1 MAALK
6 RNLWTLF
13 WLIVLGGLVLLGTIL
28 YARWHSLEMEQ
39 RTFHK
44 NRAELL
50 AQSVNS
56 VLSTQ
61 ELVLDVIG
69 RELLDNEQMFDNSR
83 QLPLL
88 DHILAADRSI
98 VGFGL
103 AKTDGTLVRV
113 SSNLD
118 LSQLP
123 NLRTHPTTA
132 DSFEQALKSE
142 HMVLGRTYYMKAL
155 DGWVI
160 PVRKALRDE
169 SGQVI
174 AVMTA
179 GLRMNTPGSVFSQT
193 LNTTSYDVIKLY
205 READG
210 YMQYIS
216 PNRVGPEIYD
226 KPLITSE
233 ERKLNRQ
240 GYTAEIGLTVDEVK
254 ALDTAVTFDN
264 QYDGTPFITAA
275 IFNRRYQLWTLSET
289 SLIPVKHSFIILCLQ
304 YSGIFLLIYGVL
316 FALFRV
322 IDRAERARNEELL
335 YHSRHDD
342 LTGLLN
348 RAGLFQKLNETIGQS
363 RGFSLT
369 IVNIDH
375 FKGINDRFGQDIGDE
390 TLAEFSRRLT
400 ALLDASLADSLSR
413 LGGDEFVFISPNTDP
428 ASQVAACEDLLDHL
442 ANTMTVGRL
451 SLQITASAGI
461 AFYDAHGDSTS
472 KLLRSAHLALY
483 RAKNNRNSVSLYKT
497 EMELDYLRQ
506 LIVEQRLRQA
516 LTDNSLHMVYQ
527 PQCDPDG
534 KIAGL
539 EALVRWEDTELGA
552 VSPQEFVGV
561 AEHSGLMLS
570 LGRFVMDTSLRE
582 YSELRQKLGRG
593 LELAI
598 NISVIQ
604 FEHPNFIRDVMQLLH
619 THQVPPK
626 ELILEITENLVMTNV
641 DQVRRTIHQ
650 LQDKQIRLSMDDFGT
665 GFSSL
670 SMLRDLPLNELKVD
684 KSFVDSMLTDPR
696 AANMIRSIIY
706 IAQSHSMDV
715 VVEGV
720 ELESQARKL
729 IAMGC
734 KRFQGYY
741 FSRPERL
748 ERILEMCQQDQR
760 PTPLS
765 QLTQ

>member
-13 WLIVLGGLVLLGTIL
+13 WLILLGGLVLLGVVL
-28 YARWHSLEMEQ
+28 HARWQSLDAEQ
-39 RTFHK
+39 RTYHK
-44 NRAELL
+44 NRAELV
-50 AQSVNS
+50 AQAVNS
-56 VLSTQ
+56 VLQTQ

-69 RELLDNEQMFDNSR
+69 RELLDNEQMFDTSQ

-88 DHILAADRSI
+88 DHILEADKSI

-103 AKTDGTLVRV
+103 ARTDGTLVRV
-113 SSNLD
+113 SSNLN

-123 NLRTHPTTA
+123 NLRTNPSTA
-132 DSFEQALKSE
+132 ASFEQALESQY
-142 HMVLGRTYYMKAL
+142 MVLGRTYYVEAL
-155 DGWVI
+155 GSWVI
-160 PVRKALRDE
+160 PVRKALRDA
-169 SGQVI
+169 SGKVI

-179 GLRMNTPGSVFSQT
+179 GLRMNGSNSVFNQS
-193 LNTTSYDVIKLY
+193 LNNTHYDVVKLF
-205 READG
+205 RESDG
-210 YMQYIS
+210 YLQYIS
-216 PNRVGPEIYD
+216 PNNSGTEIYAKPSVDLD
-226 KPLITSE
+226 K
-233 ERKLNRQ
+233 RQQNRA
-240 GYTAEIGLTVDEVK
+240 GYTAEVGLTVEEVK
-254 ALDTAVTFDN
+254 ALDSAVTFHN
-264 QYDGTPFITAA
+264 EYDSEPFITAA

-289 SLIPVKHSFIILCLQ
+289 SLTPIKHSFTVTTLQ
-304 YSGIFLLIYGVL
+304 YSGIFLLIYAVL

-322 IDRAERARNEELL
+322 IDHAERARNEELL

-348 RAGLFQKLNETIGQS
+348 RAGLFQKLNEYIGQR
-363 RGFSLT
+363 RGFSLV

-375 FKGINDRFGQDIGDE
+375 FKGINDRFGQDVGDE

-400 ALLDASLADSLSR
+400 ALLDTSLADSLSR
-413 LGGDEFVFISPNTDP
+413 LGGDEFVFVSPNTDP
-428 ASQVAACEDLLDHL
+428 ASQITACEDLLDHL
-442 ANTMTVGRL
+442 ANTITVGRL
-451 SLQITASAGI
+451 SLQLTASAGI
-461 AFYDAHGDSTS
+461 AFYDVHGDSTS

-516 LTDNSLHMVYQ
+516 LTDNSLHMAYQ
-527 PQCDPDG
+527 PQYDPSG
-534 KIAGL
+534 KIVGL
-539 EALVRWEDTELGA
+539 EALVRWEDAELGA
-552 VSPQEFVGV
+552 VSPQEFVSV
-561 AEHSGLMLS
+561 AEQSGLMLS

-604 FEHPNFIRDVMQLLH
+604 FEHPNFIKDVMQLLQ
-619 THQVPPK
+619 THQVPPQ

-641 DQVRRTIHQ
+641 DQVRRTIQQ
-650 LQDKQIRLSMDDFGT
+650 LQDKKVRLSMDDFGT

-734 KRFQGYY
+734 TRFQGYF

-748 ERILEMCQQDQR
+748 ERVLEMCQQEQR